1 MFLSDLKL
9 LINDF
14 AACKKLNTSLLFP
27 NGMPDRFVGCITSG
41 QQLLNEQNFNMGDD
55 STLGTLLWRTKQLKD
70 NTLKGRLWCTLLN
83 VYDKLELLVCL
94 TKNCQQNFLGGLK
107 KHKFPVWNSKGS
119 EKKLK
124 IREGR
129 RGEQFWRRGGGGD
142 KMFMPPVIGYGYFLE
157 SPNVWKCG
165 QRQT

>member
-14 AACKKLNTSLLFP
+14 GACEKLNTSH
-27 NGMPDRFVGCITSG
+27 
-41 QQLLNEQNFNMGDD
+41 Q
-55 STLGTLLWRTKQLKD
+55 
-70 NTLKGRLWCTLLN
+70 
-83 VYDKLELLVCL
+83 
-94 TKNCQQNFLGGLK
+94 
-107 KHKFPVWNSKGS
+107 FPVWNSKGS
-119 EKKLK
+119 EKKLE

-129 RGEQFWRRGGGGD
+129 RGEQFWRRGGGD
-142 KMFMPPVIGYGYFLE
+142 KMFLPPVIGYGYFLE